1 MNRQSTDKREE
12 RQKAKQLLD
21 KDMPNDDQPTGR
33 EGSHHEEPQPFR
45 PDENVDNQKANKNP
59 SSPGH
64 NTSLEAA
71 PFSGAQLA
79 KEKKA
84 HKDNIDKKTDEVDP
98 KSSE

>member
-21 KDMPNDDQPTGR
+21 KDMPTDNQQAGH
-33 EGSHHEEPQPFR
+33 EGSHHEEPKPFR
-45 PDENVDNQKANKNP
+45 PDENVDNQKADKN
-59 SSPGH
+59 SSPSH

>member
-12 RQKAKQLLD
+12 SQKAKQLLD
-21 KDMPNDDQPTGR
+21 KDMPNDDQQAGR
-33 EGSHHEEPQPFR
+33 EGSHKEEPQPFR
-45 PDENVDNQKANKNP
+45 PDENVDNQKADKNS
-59 SSPGH
+59 SSPDH

-84 HKDNIDKKTDEVDP
+84 HKDNIDQKTDEADP